1 MSTKLTVV
9 IFSLYIY
16 QIIIYLKLM
25 QYYVNYTYLNKE
37 KKSRIIKMFK
47 VYELKIDTS
56 ERRNRQTYH

>member
-1 MSTKLTVV
+1 
-9 IFSLYIY
+9 
-16 QIIIYLKLM
+16 M